1 VKRVLV
7 RGTVVALVVFL
18 LIQFVPYGRSHS
30 NPPITD
36 EPEWDSPRTRAL
48 AVGAC
53 FSCHSNET
61 KWPWY
66 SNVAPISWLLQRDVD
81 TGRAELNFSEWNREQ
96 DEAKDAA
103 ESVAEGEM
111 PPLRY
116 ALVNSRAR
124 LTDAERRDLLRG
136 LRATLD
142 STGDGDNSGPGGSDG
157 D

>member
-1 VKRVLV
+1 VKRMLG
-7 RGTVVALVVFL
+7 RGAVAALATFL
-18 LIQFVPYGRSHS
+18 LIQLVPYGRSHS
-30 NPPITD
+30 NPPVTG

-48 AVGAC
+48 AVDAC
-53 FSCHSNET
+53 LSCHSNET

-81 TGRAELNFSEWNREQ
+81 TGRAELNLSEWNREQ

-116 ALVNSRAR
+116 TIFNSRAR
-124 LTDAERRDLLRG
+124 VSRMPNA
-136 LRATLD
+136 AI
-142 STGDGDNSGPGGSDG
+142 
-157 D
+157 